1 MSVESIGLQVI
12 TPQTA
17 TSSATRPQQ
26 LANERERIQP
36 VEPKQPPA
44 PPPSGT
50 GKYVDKTA

>member
-1 MSVESIGLQVI
+1 MSVESIGVQVI

-17 TSSATRPQQ
+17 TSSVTRPQQ

-36 VEPKQPPA
+36 FEPKQAPA
-44 PPPSGT
+44 PSGT